1 VEVTAFFLSLA
12 VASPARGCDLP
23 KIEAGLQR
31 TYDNPDGAK
40 DTKVVHD
47 GLLACYR
54 TERDAGVKAHEGYL
68 IVRFDA
74 FAIEYFMHNGF
85 DESVLAEAREMGPVY
100 RALPSNSPWFA
111 RAKPLWER
119 AQEQVALVRA
129 GRAAGIHP

>member
-1 VEVTAFFLSLA
+1 MGLCYTLVLGTPVFVHA
-12 VASPARGCDLP
+12 CDLP

-47 GLLACYR
+47 ALLRCYHG
-54 TERDAGVKAHEGYL
+54 ESNAAIKAHEGYL

-74 FAIEYFMHNGF
+74 FAIDYFVRKSL
-85 DESVLAEAREMGPVY
+85 DESVLAEAREMAPVY
-100 RALPSNSPWFA
+100 RALPSNSPWLA

-129 GRAAGIHP
+129 SRAAGIHP